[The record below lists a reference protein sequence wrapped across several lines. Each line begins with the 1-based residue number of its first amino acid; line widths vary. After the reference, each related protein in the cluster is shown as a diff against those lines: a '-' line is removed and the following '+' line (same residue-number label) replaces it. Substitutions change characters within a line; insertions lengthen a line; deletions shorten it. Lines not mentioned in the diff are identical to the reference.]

1 MPGGEF
7 RIQSEKQPC
16 HDRRMECETMGRVG
30 LKGRIHDG
38 GAGEA
43 GHDDLQGDEREERMA
58 AGKGG
63 GGDGNVAHVG
73 FLRFVERASVDD
85 FLSTVDIP
93 P

>member
-7 RIQSEKQPC
+7 RIQSEKQTSR
-16 HDRRMECETMGRVG
+16 DRRMEGETMGRVG
-30 LKGRIHDG
+30 LEGSVHDG
-38 GAGEA
+38 GAGDA

-63 GGDGNVAHVG
+63 GGDGDVSHVG
-73 FLRFVERASVDD
+73 FLCLVERPPVDD
-85 FLSTVDIP
+85 FLSAFDIP